1 MIAKTQT
8 MFYKGQLPFKQDVLG
23 VCQFVYFLCWM
34 FVWLFVCYFIYLMHF
49 FDCCICLFHAFV
61 VWFDYLQVTFT
72 GIISRGYPLFWHN
85 IDYIFCPLVESE
97 ISEISIIL
105 ISAISIILTQHCIFC
120 LLVESEEEIY
130 GRTKIIHQPA
140 VAIFLLVE
148 Q

>member
-1 MIAKTQT
+1 MIAKKQT
-8 MFYKGQLPFKQDVLG
+8 MFYKGQLPFKRSWRVSICVFLVFACLFG
-23 VCQFVYFLCWM
+23 YF
-34 FVWLFVCYFIYLMHF
+34 FYLMHL
-49 FDCCICLFHAFV
+49 FDCCICLFHEFF

-120 LLVESEEEIY
+120 LLTESEEEIY

-140 VAIFLLVE
+140 VAIFLLV
-148 Q
+148 